1 MLTGSKRYTPSHS
14 RHIRLKDNR
23 ILSAKDNITISALH
37 LYRMTM
43 QPLSGMTGTQQ
54 HTKK

>member
-1 MLTGSKRYTPSHS
+1 MLTRSKRYTPSHS

-23 ILSAKDNITISALH
+23 ILSAKDNITISALY
-37 LYRMTM
+37 LYRMTV